1 MGPELDSW
9 VDPSFGR
16 CAYHLIVDTDTMQ
29 YESVINRAISAA
41 KGAETQA
48 AQTMVDRGVQ
58 VVISGGVGPNARKA
72 LSFAG
77 VEVITRASGTV
88 RSVVKAY
95 KRELQIRAR
104 EEAAVEAYKKEL
116 LSRAREEML
125 KAEEYK
131 RELESRAREEM
142 LKAEEYKRELGS
154 RAREEMLKAEEYK
167 RELQIRAREEM
178 LREEKR
184 IEVAKAEK
192 EIEPPKPQ
200 PPSKKEEL
208 AQLMG
213 EVAALTAE
221 LNLVR
226 RKIESLSVKVNVGR
240 SALRP
245 PKSPI
250 VPYQA
255 KKERAE
261 ELVGVVKKIE
271 RELESIKKR
280 IEDLWATEKEVGE

>member
-1 MGPELDSW
+1 
-9 VDPSFGR
+9 
-16 CAYHLIVDTDTMQ
+16 MQ

-116 LSRAREEML
+116 L
-125 KAEEYK
+125 
-131 RELESRAREEM
+131 SRAREEM

-261 ELVGVVKKIE
+261 ELVEVVKKIE